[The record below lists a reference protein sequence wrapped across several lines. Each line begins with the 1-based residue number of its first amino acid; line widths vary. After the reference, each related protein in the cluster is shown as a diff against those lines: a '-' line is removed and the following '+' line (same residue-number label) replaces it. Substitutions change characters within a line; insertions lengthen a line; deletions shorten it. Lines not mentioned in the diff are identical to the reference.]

1 MKQIIVHQ
9 EKCTACRECELACS
23 FSHEGEFNPAR
34 SRIRVNDFYEEQFYL
49 PMTCVHCADAP
60 CATVCPTVAI
70 QKEPDGLILVH
81 EDRCIGCKMCLLAC
95 PFGVM
100 GFQPHTGI
108 AQNCDLCRNIPE
120 GPQCVAF
127 CVPNALEYADVE
139 TAATA
144 QQKIYAAT
152 IQKSLMEKSAPPAH

>member
-23 FSHEGEFNPAR
+23 FSHTGEFNPAL

-60 CATVCPTVAI
+60 CAAVCPTVAI
-70 QKEPDGLILVH
+70 QKEPDGLVLVH
-81 EDRCIGCKMCLLAC
+81 EPRCIGCKMCLLAC

-100 GFQPHTGI
+100 GFHPQVGV
-108 AQNCDLCRNIPE
+108 AQNCDMCRGVDG

-127 CVPNALEYADVE
+127 CVPQALEYAEIE

-144 QQKIYAAT
+144 KQKIYAAT
-152 IQKSLMEKSAPPAH
+152 IQKSLLGPAAAQ

>member
-9 EKCTACRECELACS
+9 EKCTACRDCELACS
-23 FSHEGEFNPAR
+23 FSHEGVFNPAL
-34 SRIRVNDFYEEQFYL
+34 SRIHVNDFYQEEFYL

-70 QKEPDGLILVH
+70 SKEPDGQILVH
-81 EDRCIGCKMCLLAC
+81 GERCIGCKMCLLAC

-100 GFQPHTGI
+100 GFHSQSGVAH
-108 AQNCDLCRNIPE
+108 NCDLCRHIPD

-127 CVPNALEYADVE
+127 CVPKALEYAEVE

-152 IQKSLMEKSAPPAH
+152 IQKSLLAQAGQSAH

>member
-23 FSHEGEFNPAR
+23 FSHEGIFNPAR

-49 PMTCVHCADAP
+49 PMLCVHCADAP

-70 QKEPDGLILVH
+70 ERQSDGQVVVH
-81 EDRCIGCKMCLLAC
+81 EAKCIGCKMCLLAC

-100 GFQPHTGI
+100 GFQPHTGV
-108 AQNCDLCRNIPE
+108 AQNCDLCRDNPA

-127 CVPNALEYADVE
+127 CAPQALEYADVE
-139 TAATA
+139 TAAA
-144 QQKIYAAT
+144 AKQKIYAAT
-152 IQKSLMEKSAPPAH
+152 IQKSLLTPSLPS

>member
-9 EKCTACRECELACS
+9 EKCTACRECEVACS
-23 FSHEGEFNPAR
+23 FAHEGLFNPAL

-60 CATVCPTVAI
+60 CAVVCPTATI
-70 QKEPDGLILVH
+70 RKEADGQIRVH
-81 EDRCIGCKMCLLAC
+81 EEGCIGCKMCLLAC

-100 GFQPHTGI
+100 GFQPQTGV
-108 AQNCDLCRNIPE
+108 AQNCDLCRDVPG

-127 CVPNALEYADVE
+127 CAPHALEYAEVE

-144 QQKIYAAT
+144 TRKIYAAT
-152 IQKSLMEKSAPPAH
+152 IQQSLIKQSGQAAH

>member
-1 MKQIIVHQ
+1 VKQIIVHQ

-23 FSHEGEFNPAR
+23 FSHEGAFNPAL
-34 SRIRVNDFYEEQFYL
+34 SRIRVVDFYEEQFYL

-60 CATVCPTVAI
+60 CAAVCPTVAI
-70 QKEPDGLILVH
+70 LREPDGQIRVY

-100 GFQPHTGI
+100 GFQPQTGV
-108 AQNCDLCRNIPE
+108 AQNCDLCRPRSD

-127 CVPNALEYADVE
+127 CVPQALEYAEVD

-144 QQKIYAAT
+144 NQKMYAAT
-152 IQKSLMEKSAPPAH
+152 IQHSLLKQAGKPAH